1 MRRSGDGDLGY
12 ISILERR
19 VNTVRILLWII
30 SGIVAGWLTGLVMK
44 GRGYGL
50 LGNLIIG
57 LLGGII
63 GGWLFS
69 LFGLAAT
76 SWLAEIAVALVG
88 GVVLVAVVRLLRRA

>member
-1 MRRSGDGDLGY
+1 MRF
-12 ISILERR
+12 
-19 VNTVRILLWII
+19 LLWII
-30 SGIVAGWLTGLVMK
+30 SGVVAGWLTGLVMK

-69 LFGLAAT
+69 LFGLA
-76 SWLAEIAVALVG
+76 SRGWLGEIVVALVG
-88 GVVLVAVVRLLRRA
+88 GVVLVAIARFLRRA

>member
-1 MRRSGDGDLGY
+1 M
-12 ISILERR
+12 
-19 VNTVRILLWII
+19 RILLWII

-50 LGNLIIG
+50 LGNLVIG

-69 LFGLAAT
+69 LFGLAARG
-76 SWLAEIAVALVG
+76 WLGEIVVALIG
-88 GVVLVAVVRLLRRA
+88 GVVLVAVARLLRKA

>member
-1 MRRSGDGDLGY
+1 M
-12 ISILERR
+12 
-19 VNTVRILLWII
+19 RILLWII

-50 LGNLIIG
+50 LGNLVIG

-69 LFGLAAT
+69 LFGLSAT
-76 SWLAEIAVALVG
+76 GWLGEIVVALIG
-88 GVVLVAVVRLLRRA
+88 GVVLVAVARLLRLA